1 MIRRKYTRLLVKS
14 GEILRAEKKAQAI
27 NENQQIKNEKI

>member
-27 NENQQIKNEKI
+27 NEN